1 MYGDAKPLTKVFIV
15 GVISSEHP
23 QWEIISGNMAQ
34 TKYHHGGDEMYIQTA
49 EIGYGGKGT
58 ARLNGS
64 LLELKQDPVSIVD
77 NRNIIIGYYKIW
89 NACGNQHGHF
99 QYENQSIITPFYSYS
114 VSLNII

>member
-1 MYGDAKPLTKVFIV
+1 MT
-15 GVISSEHP
+15 
-23 QWEIISGNMAQ
+23 Q

-89 NACGNQHGHF
+89 NACGKQHGHF